1 MYKRVCEVCFKPFE
15 TDSHRRKYCSQ
26 KCSNEA
32 KCRSL
37 LSSAKKRDISKGV
50 LERSKNLAD
59 VVRDAANAGMSYG
72 KYVQAYLRG

>member
-15 TDSHRRKYCSQ
+15 TENRRRKYCSHECYS
-26 KCSNEA
+26 KARNRFSAE
-32 KCRSL
+32 
-37 LSSAKKRDISKGV
+37 AKKRREITKEA